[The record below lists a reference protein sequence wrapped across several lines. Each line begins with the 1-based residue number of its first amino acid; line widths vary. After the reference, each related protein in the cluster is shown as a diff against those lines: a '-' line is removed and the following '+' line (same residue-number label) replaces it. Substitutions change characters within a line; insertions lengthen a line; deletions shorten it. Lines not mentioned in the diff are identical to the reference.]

1 MAEQMRVLVVEDDC
15 VSSEFLCSTLRCFGY
30 SVTAASNG
38 REALELL
45 RTGQYR
51 IVVSDWEMPEMCGD
65 ELCRQVRGR
74 KWNAY
79 VYIMLVTLFDGIDHV
94 VEGLRAGADD
104 FLSKPYH
111 PEELRVRLR
120 TAERIL
126 SLESR
131 DVLLF
136 AMAKLTE
143 SRDNDTGLHLDRIR
157 EYCRILSQE
166 LSTWPEYH
174 EEIDG
179 EYIQLLY
186 LTSPLHDIGKV
197 GIPDSVLLKPGPLTP
212 EEFEI
217 MKQHTTIGGE
227 TLQAVTLAHPEARY
241 LSMARDIAFTH
252 HERWDGTGYPF
263 GLRGRE
269 IPLCGRL
276 TALADVY
283 DALTSRRVYKAKM
296 GHSEARQIIFEGA
309 GSHFDPDIV
318 EAFRRR
324 EDEFTRVA
332 NLLNC
337 SGEIPLPAFA
347 SLPLPQP
354 IQHAI
359 A

>member
-1 MAEQMRVLVVEDDC
+1 MTEQMRVLVVEDDC
-15 VSSEFLCSTLRCFGY
+15 ISSEFLSSSLRCFGY
-30 SVTAASNG
+30 AVTTASNG

-45 RTGQYR
+45 RSGQFR
-51 IVVSDWEMPEMCGD
+51 IVVSDWEMPEMNGD

-74 KWNAY
+74 KWTGY

-157 EYCRILSQE
+157 EYCRILAQE
-166 LSTWPEYH
+166 LSNWPEYH

-217 MKQHTTIGGE
+217 MKRHTTIGGE

-252 HERWDGTGYPF
+252 HERWDGSGYPF
-263 GLRGRE
+263 GLRGRD

-283 DALTSRRVYKAKM
+283 DALTSRRIYKAKM
-296 GHSEARQIIFEGA
+296 GHDEARQIILDGS
-309 GSHFDPDIV
+309 GSHFDPDVV

-324 EDEFTRVA
+324 EAEFIRVA
-332 NLLNC
+332 GLLNEP
-337 SGEIPLPAFA
+337 SAAPLVANVPLLGTAIPALAN
-347 SLPLPQP
+347 
-354 IQHAI
+354 
-359 A
+359 

>member
-1 MAEQMRVLVVEDDC
+1 MTEQMRVLVVEDDC
-15 VSSEFLCSTLRCFGY
+15 ISSEFLSSSLRCFGY
-30 SVTAASNG
+30 AVTTASNG

-45 RTGQYR
+45 RSGQFR
-51 IVVSDWEMPEMCGD
+51 IVVSDWEMPEMNGD

-74 KWNAY
+74 KWTGY

-157 EYCRILSQE
+157 EYCRILAQE
-166 LSTWPEYH
+166 LSNWPEYH

-217 MKQHTTIGGE
+217 MKRQTTIGGE

-252 HERWDGTGYPF
+252 HERWDGSGYPF
-263 GLRGRE
+263 GLRGRD

-283 DALTSRRVYKAKM
+283 DALTSRRIYKAKM
-296 GHSEARQIIFEGA
+296 GHDEARQIILDGS
-309 GSHFDPDIV
+309 GSHFDPDV
-318 EAFRRR
+318 VDAFRRR
-324 EDEFTRVA
+324 EAEFIRVA
-332 NLLNC
+332 GLLNEP
-337 SGEIPLPAFA
+337 SAAPLVANVPLLGTAIPALAN
-347 SLPLPQP
+347 
-354 IQHAI
+354 
-359 A
+359 

>member
-1 MAEQMRVLVVEDDC
+1 MTEQMRVLVVEDDC
-15 VSSEFLCSTLRCFGY
+15 ISSEFLSSSLRCFGY
-30 SVTAASNG
+30 AVTTASNG

-45 RTGQYR
+45 RSGQFR
-51 IVVSDWEMPEMCGD
+51 IVVSDWEMPEMNGD

-74 KWNAY
+74 KWTGY

-157 EYCRILSQE
+157 EYCRILAQE
-166 LSTWPEYH
+166 LSNWPEYH

-217 MKQHTTIGGE
+217 MKRHTTIGGE

-252 HERWDGTGYPF
+252 HERWDGSGYPF
-263 GLRGRE
+263 GLRGRD

-283 DALTSRRVYKAKM
+283 DALTSRRIYKAKM
-296 GHSEARQIIFEGA
+296 GHDEARQIILDGS
-309 GSHFDPDIV
+309 GSHFDPDV
-318 EAFRRR
+318 VDAFRRR
-324 EDEFTRVA
+324 EAEFIRVA
-332 NLLNC
+332 GLLNEP
-337 SGEIPLPAFA
+337 SAAPLVANVPLLGTAIPALAN
-347 SLPLPQP
+347 
-354 IQHAI
+354 
-359 A
+359 

>member
-1 MAEQMRVLVVEDDC
+1 
-15 VSSEFLCSTLRCFGY
+15 
-30 SVTAASNG
+30 
-38 REALELL
+38 
-45 RTGQYR
+45 
-51 IVVSDWEMPEMCGD
+51 
-65 ELCRQVRGR
+65 
-74 KWNAY
+74 
-79 VYIMLVTLFDGIDHV
+79 
-94 VEGLRAGADD
+94 
-104 FLSKPYH
+104 
-111 PEELRVRLR
+111 LR

-157 EYCRILSQE
+157 EYCRILAQE
-166 LSTWPEYH
+166 LSDWPEYH

-217 MKQHTTIGGE
+217 MKRHTTIGGE

-252 HERWDGTGYPF
+252 HERWDGSGYPF
-263 GLRGRE
+263 GLRGRD

-283 DALTSRRVYKAKM
+283 DALTSRRIYKAKM
-296 GHSEARQIIFEGA
+296 GHEEARQIILDGS
-309 GSHFDPDIV
+309 GSHFDPDVV

-324 EDEFTRVA
+324 ESEFIRVA
-332 NLLNC
+332 GLLNEPNATPLL
-337 SGEIPLPAFA
+337 GTVPVLGTPIPALA
-347 SLPLPQP
+347 
-354 IQHAI
+354 H
-359 A
+359 

>member
-1 MAEQMRVLVVEDDC
+1 MTEQMRVLIVEDDC
-15 VSSEFLCSTLRCFGY
+15 ISSEFLRSSLRCFGY
-30 SVTAASNG
+30 SVTTASNG

-45 RTGQYR
+45 RSGQFR
-51 IVVSDWEMPEMCGD
+51 IVVSDWEMPEMNGD
-65 ELCRQVRGR
+65 ELCRRVRGR
-74 KWNAY
+74 KWTGY

-157 EYCRILSQE
+157 EYCRILAQE
-166 LSTWPEYH
+166 LSNWPEYH

-217 MKQHTTIGGE
+217 MKRHMTIGGE
-227 TLQAVTLAHPEARY
+227 TLQAVTLAYPETRY

-252 HERWDGTGYPF
+252 HERWDGSGYPF
-263 GLRGRE
+263 GLRGRD
-269 IPLCGRL
+269 IPFCGRL

-296 GHSEARQIIFEGA
+296 GHDEARQIILDGS
-309 GSHFDPDIV
+309 GSHFDPDVV

-324 EDEFTRVA
+324 EAEFIRVA
-332 NLLNC
+332 GLLNEP
-337 SGEIPLPAFA
+337 STAPLLANVPLLGTAIPALTN
-347 SLPLPQP
+347 
-354 IQHAI
+354 
-359 A
+359 

>member
-15 VSSEFLCSTLRCFGY
+15 VSSEFLSSTLKCFGY
-30 SVTAASNG
+30 SVTTANNG

-51 IVVSDWEMPEMCGD
+51 IVVSDWGMPEMNGD

-143 SRDNDTGLHLDRIR
+143 SRDNDTGMHLDRIR
-157 EYCRILSQE
+157 EYCRILAQE
-166 LSTWPEYH
+166 LAAWPKYH
-174 EEIDG
+174 DEIDG

-263 GLRGRE
+263 GLGGRE

-283 DALTSRRVYKAKM
+283 DALTSRRIYKAKM
-296 GHSEARQIIFEGA
+296 GHAEARQIIFD
-309 GSHFDPDIV
+309 GSGTHFDPDIV

-332 NLLNC
+332 NLLNA
-337 SGEIPLPAFA
+337 SPESPLPAIT
-347 SLPLPQP
+347 PLPQA
-354 IQHAI
+354 IQPAL

>member
-1 MAEQMRVLVVEDDC
+1 MTEQMRVLVVEDDC
-15 VSSEFLCSTLRCFGY
+15 ISSEFLSSSLRCFGY
-30 SVTAASNG
+30 AVTTASNG

-45 RTGQYR
+45 RSGQFR
-51 IVVSDWEMPEMCGD
+51 IVVSDWEMPEMNGD

-74 KWNAY
+74 KWTGY

-111 PEELRVRLR
+111 PEELGVRRR

-157 EYCRILSQE
+157 EYCRILAQE
-166 LSTWPEYH
+166 LSNWPEYH

-217 MKQHTTIGGE
+217 MKRHTTIGGE

-252 HERWDGTGYPF
+252 HERWDGSGYPF
-263 GLRGRE
+263 GLRGRD

-283 DALTSRRVYKAKM
+283 DALTSRRIYKAKM
-296 GHSEARQIIFEGA
+296 GHDEARQIILDGS
-309 GSHFDPDIV
+309 GSHFDPDVV

-324 EDEFTRVA
+324 EAEFIRVA
-332 NLLNC
+332 GLLNEP
-337 SGEIPLPAFA
+337 SAAPLVANVPLLGTAIPALAN
-347 SLPLPQP
+347 
-354 IQHAI
+354 
-359 A
+359 

>member
-1 MAEQMRVLVVEDDC
+1 MRVLVVEDDC
-15 VSSEFLCSTLRCFGY
+15 VSSEFLSATLTCYGY
-30 SVTAASNG
+30 AVTTASNG

-45 RTGQYR
+45 RSGQYR
-51 IVVSDWEMPEMCGD
+51 IVVSDWEMPEMNGD
-65 ELCRQVRGR
+65 ELCRQVRAR
-74 KWNAY
+74 EWNAY

-143 SRDNDTGLHLDRIR
+143 SRDNDTGMHLDRIR
-157 EYCRILSQE
+157 EYCRILAQE
-166 LSTWPEYH
+166 LSAWPEYH
-174 EEIDG
+174 DEIDG

-212 EEFEI
+212 EEFEV

-227 TLQAVTLAHPEARY
+227 TLQAVTMAHPEARY

-252 HERWDGTGYPF
+252 HERWDGSGYPF
-263 GLRGRE
+263 GLRERE

-283 DALTSRRVYKAKM
+283 DALTSRRIYKAKM
-296 GHSEARQIIFEGA
+296 GHAQARQIIFDGS
-309 GSHFDPDIV
+309 GSHFDPDVV

-332 NLLNC
+332 NLLNA
-337 SGEIPLPAFA
+337 SPEATAAPLAAAPPAV
-347 SLPLPQP
+347 QP
-354 IQHAI
+354 ALV
-359 A
+359 

>member
-1 MAEQMRVLVVEDDC
+1 MTEQMRVLVVEDDC
-15 VSSEFLCSTLRCFGY
+15 ISSEFLSSTLRCFGY
-30 SVTAASNG
+30 AVTTASNG

-45 RTGQYR
+45 RTGQFR
-51 IVVSDWEMPEMCGD
+51 IVVSDWEMPEMNGD

-74 KWNAY
+74 KWTGY

-111 PEELRVRLR
+111 PEELRVRLH

-157 EYCRILSQE
+157 EYCRILAQE
-166 LSTWPEYH
+166 LSNWPEYH

-217 MKQHTTIGGE
+217 MKRHTTIGGE

-252 HERWDGTGYPF
+252 HERWDGSGYPF
-263 GLRGRE
+263 GLRGRD

-283 DALTSRRVYKAKM
+283 DALTSRRIYKAKM
-296 GHSEARQIIFEGA
+296 GHEEARQIILDGS
-309 GSHFDPDIV
+309 GSHFDPDVV

-324 EDEFTRVA
+324 EAEFIRVA
-332 NLLNC
+332 GLLNEP
-337 SGEIPLPAFA
+337 SATPLPVDV
-347 SLPLPQP
+347 PLLGT
-354 IQHAI
+354 AI
-359 A
+359 PALAN

>member
-1 MAEQMRVLVVEDDC
+1 MTEQMRVLVVEDDC
-15 VSSEFLCSTLRCFGY
+15 ISSEFLSSTLRCFGY
-30 SVTAASNG
+30 AVTTASNG

-45 RTGQYR
+45 RTGQFR
-51 IVVSDWEMPEMCGD
+51 IVVSDWEMPEMNGD

-74 KWNAY
+74 KWTGY

-157 EYCRILSQE
+157 EYCRILAQE
-166 LSTWPEYH
+166 LSNWPEYH

-217 MKQHTTIGGE
+217 MKRHTTIGGE

-252 HERWDGTGYPF
+252 HERWDGSGYPF
-263 GLRGRE
+263 GLRGRD

-283 DALTSRRVYKAKM
+283 DALTSRRIYKAKM
-296 GHSEARQIIFEGA
+296 GHEEARQIILDGS
-309 GSHFDPDIV
+309 GSHFDPDVV

-324 EDEFTRVA
+324 EAEFIRVA
-332 NLLNC
+332 GLLNEP
-337 SGEIPLPAFA
+337 SATPLPVDV
-347 SLPLPQP
+347 PLLGT
-354 IQHAI
+354 AI
-359 A
+359 PALAN